1 MKTQLDKKL
10 YNTDTGIASCPITE
24 IWQLLGKR
32 WSLSILYT
40 ITKNKTIRFNELKK
54 SLSEISATVLS
65 ERLSELESQG
75 LITKKM
81 FAEIPPRVEYSLSP
95 KTSELGKI
103 IEELNDWVKKWKSK

>member
-10 YNTDTGIASCPITE
+10 YKTENGVISCPVTE

-32 WSLSILYT
+32 WSLPILYT

-75 LITKKM
+75 LIIKKI
-81 FAEIPPRVEYSLSP
+81 FAEIPPRVEYRLSP
-95 KTSELGKI
+95 KTNELGKI
-103 IEELNDWVKKWKSK
+103 IEELNDWVTKWKK

>member
-10 YNTDTGIASCPITE
+10 SKTENGVFSCPVTE

-32 WSLSILYT
+32 WSLPILYT
-40 ITKNKTIRFNELKK
+40 ITKNERIRFNELKK
-54 SLSEISATVLS
+54 LLSEISATVLS

-75 LITKKM
+75 LIIKKM

-95 KTSELGKI
+95 KTNELGKI
-103 IEELNDWVKKWKSK
+103 IEELNDWVMKWKSK